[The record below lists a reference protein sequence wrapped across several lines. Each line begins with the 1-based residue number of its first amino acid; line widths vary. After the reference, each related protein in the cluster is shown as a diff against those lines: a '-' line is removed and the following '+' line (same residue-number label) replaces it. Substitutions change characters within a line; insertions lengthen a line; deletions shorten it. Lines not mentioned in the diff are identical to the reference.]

1 MTCIV
6 GLIAEGKVFIGG
18 DSAGVTSYRLQ
29 VRRDKKVFKNGPYLI
44 GYTSSFRMGQLLRY
58 AFAPPIPGEYDDLHR
73 FMCTTFVDAV
83 RDCLDVGGYS
93 RRQSNQ
99 ESAGTFLVGY
109 GKRLF
114 RIDEDYQVAETL
126 DGFDAIGAGSQV
138 ALGALYACQH
148 LDPKERVFQA
158 LLAAERFNAAV
169 RAPFIIQST

>member
-1 MTCIV
+1 
-6 GLIAEGKVFIGG
+6 
-18 DSAGVTSYRLQ
+18 
-29 VRRDKKVFKNGPYLI
+29 
-44 GYTSSFRMGQLLRY
+44 
-58 AFAPPIPGEYDDLHR
+58 
-73 FMCTTFVDAV
+73 MCTTFVDAV

-109 GKRLF
+109 GNRLF

-126 DGFDAIGAGSQV
+126 DGFDAIGSGSQV